1 MFKSERGPWPQ
12 CLETHYLDWTDRYI
26 SARNGNP
33 AATFRWFSITCY
45 QSVRRELLA
54 MTHHHC
60 AFCDGFIG
68 SESRET
74 LEHFRPKSQYPALA
88 FHWENLF
95 PCCDMCQSQ
104 KREKFDDVLI
114 KPDHP
119 DYQFEDYFICN
130 YDNGEIEV
138 APECSAEFQQAAA
151 VTLKMYGLNL
161 PMRKKERLRQFR
173 AWHAIGDQASLHE
186 FAYRYFLT
194 D

>member
-1 MFKSERGPWPQ
+1 MFKAERGSWPQ
-12 CLETHYLDWTDRYI
+12 CLEAHYVDWTARYI
-26 SARNGNP
+26 SARNENS
-33 AATFRWFSITCY
+33 AASFRWFSNSCY
-45 QSVRRELLA
+45 QNVRLQLLE

-60 AFCDGFIG
+60 AFCDGFVG

-74 LEHFRPKSQYPALA
+74 LEHFKPKSQYPELA

-104 KREKFDDVLI
+104 KREKFDEMLI

-119 DYQFEDYFICN
+119 DYLFADYFICN

-138 APECSAEFQQAAA
+138 APECSAEYQHAAA
-151 VTLKMYGLNL
+151 ITLDMYGLNL

-173 AWHAIGDQASLHE
+173 AWNAMGDEASLHE

-194 D
+194 A

>member
-1 MFKSERGPWPQ
+1 MFKSYRGPWPP
-12 CLETHYLDWTDRYI
+12 CLKMHYPEWTDRYI
-26 SARNGNP
+26 STREGNP

-45 QSVRRELLA
+45 QAVRRELLV

-104 KREKFDDVLI
+104 KREKFDEVLI
-114 KPDHP
+114 KPDRP

-138 APECSAEFQQAAA
+138 APECSAEFQKAAA
-151 VTLKMYGLNL
+151 VTLEIYGLNL
-161 PMRKKERLRQFR
+161 PVRKKERLRQFR
-173 AWHAIGDQASLHE
+173 VWHAMGDETSLHE
-186 FAYRYFLT
+186 FAYRYFLIG
-194 D
+194 